1 MGSNA
6 KDRSARSGR
15 KACHAGKHQPSS
27 SRSPPPASSSSS
39 YPSPSPALAE
49 GDPHIGHPISNPNAH
64 PSGAYDDNGWG
75 YCTEEQLEEL
85 LLKNL
90 DLIYR
95 EALNR
100 LLTLGYDEAAALRA
114 VLCSG
119 HCYGSMDV
127 LSNILHNAMSHIN
140 WAPAAAGHCDAGGG
154 VPANGF
160 TDLCH
165 LQEYSLA
172 EMMRLLQQV
181 RPRLT
186 RGDAMWCLLMSDL
199 HVGRASTI
207 DIPTPPYPAPTAVPA
222 PLTAGGCSSACGAE
236 YARPTTGLC
245 KFHAAEGG
253 GGSTDL
259 PPSVWSAMRR
269 NANASVRQ
277 RAEVGL
283 GSSSSEQPQVDRS
296 AAAVEAGD
304 DARGD
309 LVDSVLKG
317 LEAMSLDEE
326 GKSPDGA
333 EDHKKEVILDLVR
346 QIREL
351 EGQVK
356 ERKEWAQKTGLQA
369 ARKLSNDLIELRT
382 LRMEREENQRLKKG
396 KQVLE
401 DATLK
406 RLTEMENALKKATGQ
421 VDLANAAVCSLET
434 ENAEIQA
441 EVEAS
446 ELSAS
451 ESARMCLDVARKEKK
466 LLKKVQAWEKQ
477 REKIQQEID
486 KEKRK
491 IAETEQKLAEVKV
504 ATKETEAKWKREVK
518 LRELGTAQAEEAR
531 RAREAAEINAK
542 RRQEALQRKIELDFQ
557 CHKDDIQRL
566 EEELSRLHATAAST
580 QLNNLSFNAL
590 NSGDADAMKALK
602 EGNEE
607 MHTGFNKPQESS
619 RKLNHDRVCVICL
632 KDDVSVLFLPCAHQV
647 VCVNCNKDHEKSKG
661 SCPCCNTKI
670 DERIRVYGVSS

>member
-6 KDRSARSGR
+6 RDRSARSGR
-15 KACHAGKHQPSS
+15 KARHAIKHQASS
-27 SRSPPPASSSSS
+27 SSGPSAGPSPASSSFS
-39 YPSPSPALAE
+39 YPSPSTVLAD
-49 GDPHIGHPISNPNAH
+49 GDPGIGHPISNPNAN

-90 DLIYR
+90 DLVYR

-100 LLTLGYDEAAALRA
+100 LVTLGYNEEAALQA

-127 LSNILHNAMSHIN
+127 LSNILQNAMEHLNSSL
-140 WAPAAAGHCDAGGG
+140 AADGHCDAAGGL
-154 VPANGF
+154 PAKGF
-160 TDLCH
+160 TDLRH

-172 EMMRLLQQV
+172 GMVCLLQQV
-181 RPRLT
+181 RPHLT

-199 HVGRASTI
+199 HVARASTI
-207 DIPTPPYPAPTAVPA
+207 DIPAPPYPASTAAPA
-222 PLTAGGCSSACGAE
+222 PVTAGGCSAACGAE
-236 YARPTTGLC
+236 YAPPTTGLC
-245 KFHAAEGG
+245 EFHMAERG

-259 PPSVWSAMRR
+259 PPSVRSAMRR
-269 NANASVRQ
+269 NANASVARH
-277 RAEVGL
+277 RAEGGL
-283 GSSSSEQPQVDRS
+283 GSSSSEQVQGDGS
-296 AAAVEAGD
+296 SGAVEAGD
-304 DARGD
+304 DAGED

-333 EDHKKEVILDLVR
+333 EDHKKEMILDLVR

-382 LRMEREENQRLKKG
+382 LRMEREENQHLKKG
-396 KQVLE
+396 KQGLE

-406 RLTEMENALKKATGQ
+406 RLTEMENALKKASGQ
-421 VDLANAAVCSLET
+421 VDLANAAVRRLET
-434 ENAEIQA
+434 ENAEIRA

-451 ESARMCLDVARKEKK
+451 ESARMCLAAARKEKK

-477 REKIQQEID
+477 REKIQQEIAE
-486 KEKRK
+486 EKRK
-491 IAETEQKLAEVKV
+491 IAETEQKLAEVRV
-504 ATKETEAKWKREVK
+504 ATKETEVSKTE
-518 LRELGTAQAEEAR
+518 T
-531 RAREAAEINAK
+531 
-542 RRQEALQRKIELDFQ
+542 LDEF
-557 CHKDDIQRL
+557 
-566 EEELSRLHATAAST
+566 
-580 QLNNLSFNAL
+580 
-590 NSGDADAMKALK
+590 
-602 EGNEE
+602 
-607 MHTGFNKPQESS
+607 SS
-619 RKLNHDRVCVICL
+619 I
-632 KDDVSVLFLPCAHQV
+632 SV
-647 VCVNCNKDHEKSKG
+647 
-661 SCPCCNTKI
+661 
-670 DERIRVYGVSS
+670 

>member
-1 MGSNA
+1 MGGNA
-6 KDRSARSGR
+6 RDRSARSGR
-15 KACHAGKHQPSS
+15 KARHAVKHQPSS
-27 SRSPPPASSSSS
+27 SSGPSPASSSFS
-39 YPSPSPALAE
+39 YPSPSPVVAD
-49 GDPHIGHPISNPNAH
+49 GDPGIGHQISNPNAN

-90 DLIYR
+90 DLVYR

-100 LLTLGYDEAAALRA
+100 LVTLGYDEEAALRA

-127 LSNILHNAMSHIN
+127 LSNILQNAMEHLNSSL
-140 WAPAAAGHCDAGGG
+140 AASGHCDATAGL
-154 VPANGF
+154 PAKGF
-160 TDLCH
+160 TDLRH

-172 EMMRLLQQV
+172 GMVCLLQQV
-181 RPRLT
+181 RPHLT

-207 DIPTPPYPAPTAVPA
+207 DVPAAPCPAPTAAPA
-222 PLTAGGCSSACGAE
+222 PVTAGGCGAACGAD
-236 YARPTTGLC
+236 YAPPTTGLC
-245 KFHAAEGG
+245 EFHMAERG

-259 PPSVWSAMRR
+259 PPSVRSAMRR
-269 NANASVRQ
+269 NAKASVARQ
-277 RAEVGL
+277 RAEVAS
-283 GSSSSEQPQVDRS
+283 GSSSSEQPQGDGS

-304 DARGD
+304 DAGED

-317 LEAMSLDEE
+317 LEAMSLDE

-333 EDHKKEVILDLVR
+333 EDHKKEMILDLVR

-369 ARKLSNDLIELRT
+369 ARKLNNDQIELRT
-382 LRMEREENQRLKKG
+382 LRMEREENQHLKKG
-396 KQVLE
+396 KQGLE

-406 RLTEMENALKKATGQ
+406 RLTEMENALKKASGQ
-421 VDLANAAVCSLET
+421 VDLANAAVRRLET
-434 ENAEIQA
+434 ENAEIRA

-451 ESARMCLDVARKEKK
+451 ESARMCLDAARKEKK

-477 REKIQQEID
+477 REKIQQEIAE
-486 KEKRK
+486 EKRK
-491 IAETEQKLAEVKV
+491 IAETERKLADVRV
-504 ATKETEAKWKREVK
+504 ATKETEAKWKRAIK
-518 LRELGTAQAEEAR
+518 LREQATTQAEEAR
-531 RAREAAEINAK
+531 RAREAAEINTK
-542 RRQEALQRKIELDFQ
+542 RRREALQRKIELDFQ
-557 CHKDDIQRL
+557 RHKDDIQRL
-566 EEELSRLHATAAST
+566 EEELSRLQATAAST
-580 QLNNLSFNAL
+580 QLNNPSFNSL
-590 NSGDADAMKALK
+590 NSGDADAMKAFK
-602 EGNEE
+602 EGNGK

-619 RKLNHDRVCVICL
+619 RKLNRDRVCVICS
-632 KDDVSVLFLPCAHQV
+632 KDDVSVLFLPCAHLV
-647 VCVNCNKDHEKSKG
+647 VCVHCNEDHEKGKG